1 LSTDPITFNKAR
13 EVDNC
18 YGLKGAQ
25 AIYAGKSP
33 ETDPSRN
40 LMRRR
45 QNRTKTQ
52 RSSCVLVDAGIKIER
67 GRRGRRGRRGK
78 EGEEGLKN
86 T

>member
-52 RSSCVLVDAGIKIER
+52 RSSCVLVDAGIKIDEE
-67 GRRGRRGRRGK
+67 GGEGGEEGERRGK
-78 EGEEGLKN
+78 RA
-86 T
+86 